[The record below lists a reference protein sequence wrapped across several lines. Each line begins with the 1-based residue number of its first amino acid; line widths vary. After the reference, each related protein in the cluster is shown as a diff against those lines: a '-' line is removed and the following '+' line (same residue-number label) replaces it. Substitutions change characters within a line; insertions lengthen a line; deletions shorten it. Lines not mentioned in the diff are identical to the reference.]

1 MKQLQVSLPD
11 DLNDFVESSV
21 TSGQYASQNEVLTEG
36 LRLLVSQQSD
46 EAKLK
51 WLREAYRLGI
61 ESGDAGE
68 LDFEALKAEGRARI
82 KQRAAE

>member
-1 MKQLQVSLPD
+1 MKQLQVSLTD
-11 DLNDFVESSV
+11 DLNDFVETSIA
-21 TSGQYASQNEVLTEG
+21 SGQYASGNEVLTEG

-51 WLREAYRLGI
+51 WLREAYRVGI

-68 LDFEALKAEGRARI
+68 IDIEQLIAEARAE
-82 KQRAAE
+82 RAAAGK

>member
-1 MKQLQVSLPD
+1 MKQVQVSLTD
-11 DLNDFVESSV
+11 DLNDFVETSV
-21 TSGQYASQNEVLTEG
+21 ASGQYASGNEVLTEG

-51 WLREAYRLGI
+51 WLREAYRVGI

-68 LDFEALKAEGRARI
+68 IDIEQLIAEARAE
-82 KQRAAE
+82 RAAAGK

>member
-1 MKQLQVSLPD
+1 MKQVQVSLTD
-11 DLNDFVESSV
+11 DLNDFVEISV
-21 TSGQYASQNEVLTEG
+21 ASGQYASGNEVLTEG

-51 WLREAYRLGI
+51 WLREAYRVGI

-68 LDFEALKAEGRARI
+68 IDIEQLIAEARAE
-82 KQRAAE
+82 RAAAGK